1 LLTEYREA
9 AVTKFWEQV
18 QKSEDPDGCW
28 IWTGAVA
35 KAGYPVVW
43 MGIGDKKTSA
53 RIFSYRLN
61 VDETEVGSI
70 KPCRHNSMCVN
81 PAHLNANH
89 SKAGEI
95 SDERVNE
102 LRANVTNWL
111 VNHRKAY
118 RRKVSMY

>member
-1 LLTEYREA
+1 MLVENHEA
-9 AVTKFWEQV
+9 AVAKFWNQV

-28 IWTGAVA
+28 LWTGEVA

-43 MGIGDKKTSA
+43 SGVGGKKTSA

-70 KPCRHNSMCVN
+70 KPCRKNSMCVR
-81 PAHLNANH
+81 PEHLNANH

-95 SDERVNE
+95 SDERVRE
-102 LRANVTNWL
+102 LRTGVTHWL
-111 VNHRKAY
+111 VNHRKAF